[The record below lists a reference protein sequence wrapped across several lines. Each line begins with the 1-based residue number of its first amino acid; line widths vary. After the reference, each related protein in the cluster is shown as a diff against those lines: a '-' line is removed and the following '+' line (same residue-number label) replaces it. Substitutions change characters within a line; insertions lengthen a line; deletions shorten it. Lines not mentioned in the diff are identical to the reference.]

1 MKTINALFF
10 LFVFSSLNI
19 SLAQDSINSDTD
31 LSAQLVGTWE
41 HVSSTYPSGDIKTY
55 QRKFQFFADG
65 TGYCASYTAADTVL
79 IKFEWVVE
87 DSIISLYELR
97 RNGVIIYAESQR
109 ISFFDGTKMYLN
121 DDYCEDKTGKI
132 GVYRRSTDLEIAKF

>member
-1 MKTINALFF
+1 MKTFSSILF
-10 LFVFSSLNI
+10 LLVFSSLNI
-19 SLAQDSINSDTD
+19 SFAQDSINTD
-31 LSAQLVGTWE
+31 VALRAQLVGTWE
-41 HVSSTYPSGDIKTY
+41 HVSSTYPSGDVKTY
-55 QRKFQFFADG
+55 QRKFQFFSDG
-65 TGYCASYTAADTVL
+65 TGYCASYTAVDTVL

-121 DDYCEDKTGKI
+121 DDYCEDKTGKV